1 MILNRAVRGHL
12 TQALRDVRDGR
23 VGLRGES
30 IPGGRTIP
38 CKGPEAGK
46 DRGVG
51 QRDGDKTGE
60 QLGAERVGPRRPCGD
75 LGVYSDEDRSRCRV

>member
-1 MILNRAVRGHL
+1 MGGGVAEEGSQRGRWRDDVILNRAVRGHL

-38 CKGPEAGK
+38 CKGPEAGT
-46 DRGVG
+46 DRGGGGSVRGTETRQESNLG
-51 QRDGDKTGE
+51 QN
-60 QLGAERVGPRRPCGD
+60 V
-75 LGVYSDEDRSRCRV
+75 